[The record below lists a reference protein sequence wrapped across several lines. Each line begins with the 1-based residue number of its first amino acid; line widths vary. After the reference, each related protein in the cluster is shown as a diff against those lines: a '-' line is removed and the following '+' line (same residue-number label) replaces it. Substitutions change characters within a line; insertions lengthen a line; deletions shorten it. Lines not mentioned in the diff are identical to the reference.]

1 MPRTRE
7 ERDHS
12 EWRGSIPY
20 SGMSR
25 TLNEEGDMEIWTHLK
40 T

>member
-1 MPRTRE
+1 MLRTRE

-12 EWRGSIPY
+12 ELRGSIPH
-20 SGMSR
+20 SGMNR
-25 TLNEEGDMEIWTHLK
+25 TLNEEGDMEIWTLLK

>member
-1 MPRTRE
+1 MLRKRE
-7 ERDHS
+7 DSGHS
-12 EWRGSIPY
+12 ELRGSIPH
-20 SGMSR
+20 SGMNR